1 VKDKERQKLRL
12 RATLLFW
19 ALFAVVSLLGVRL
32 YRVQVRD
39 GAALAAGAGREQE
52 ATFDISGKRGDIL
65 DRYGVPFATS
75 LPASAVFVQP
85 NEISDAAAM
94 AAKLAPVLG
103 LPAKSLQS
111 AMTGKSSF
119 VYLARNVPRD
129 KADAVARLDL
139 KGIGTLDEPLG
150 LRVVPQGRVGST
162 LVGFTG
168 VDNQG
173 LAGVEY
179 EFNDLLKG
187 QPGQGVEVTDND
199 GRPIPFGRQ
208 IIRPPVVGDTVVLT
222 VDRMLEYE
230 AEEVLSR
237 TARAYHAEDAS
248 VIIMRAQTGEI
259 LALANYPNFDPARF
273 AQSPESS
280 WRNRAI
286 TDPYEPGSTFKV
298 ITAAAALDSG
308 KVTTDDTFPARDQI
322 EVGGRIIHNAD
333 DGMMASGHA
342 NETVDDILTFSHNV
356 GAAEIALRTGES
368 TMYDYIKRF
377 GLDEP
382 TGVDLPGESGGIL
395 GSPDDWYGSRL
406 ATIGFGQGVSVTA
419 LQLADAYCAVANG
432 GLLMKPMI
440 AREIVGPDGKVV
452 EKFEPQTIRRV
463 IKPETSAALMTILRD
478 VVKRGTGTAAQISGF
493 ALAGKTGTAQMVIGG
508 QYVLGAYTASFAGI
522 IPADKPQYVVL
533 IKFDRPQGAY
543 YGSVVALP
551 AFRELAARIFWREGV
566 LARGDAAQIADP
578 TALQAAPP
586 TPVALP
592 TIVPGNAERQQ

>member
-1 VKDKERQKLRL
+1 MKDKERQKLRL
-12 RATLLFW
+12 RALLLFW
-19 ALFAVVSLLGVRL
+19 ALFAVVTLLGARL

-39 GAALAAGAGREQE
+39 GAALAASAGHEQE
-52 ATFDISGKRGDIL
+52 ATIELSGKRGDIL
-65 DRYGVPFATS
+65 DRFGVPFATS
-75 LPASAVFVQP
+75 LPASAVFAQP
-85 NEISDAAAM
+85 SDVTDIPGE
-94 AAKLAPVLG
+94 AAKLAPALG
-103 LPAKSLQS
+103 LSNKSVRGDM
-111 AMTGKSSF
+111 ATKSSF

-129 KADAVARLDL
+129 KADAIARLGL
-139 KGIGTLDEPLG
+139 PGIGTLEEPLG

-168 VDNQG
+168 IDNQG
-173 LAGVEY
+173 LAGVEF

-187 QPGQGVEVTDND
+187 QAGQVVEATDNSD
-199 GRPIPFGRQ
+199 RPIPFGRRV
-208 IIRPPVVGDTVVLT
+208 ISAPVVGDTVVLT

-230 AEEVLSR
+230 AEEVLR
-237 TARAYHAEDAS
+237 ETASAYHAEDAS

-259 LALANYPNFDPARF
+259 LALANYPNFDPSRF
-273 AQSPESS
+273 ALSPESS

-308 KVTTDDTFPARDQI
+308 KVTTDDTFAARDQI

-342 NETVDDILTFSHNV
+342 YETVDDIVTYSHNV
-356 GAAEIALRTGES
+356 GAAEIALRTGEH

-395 GSPDDWYGSRL
+395 GSPEDWYGSRL

-419 LQLADAYCAVANG
+419 LQLANAYCAVANG

-440 AREIVGPDGKVV
+440 AREILGPDGKVV
-452 EKFEPQTIRRV
+452 QTFKPQIVRRV
-463 IKPETSAALMTILRD
+463 IKPETSAALLTILRD
-478 VVKRGTGTAAQISGF
+478 VVKRGTGTAAQIPGY

-508 QYVLGAYTASFAGI
+508 QYVMGAYTASFAGI
-522 IPADKPQYVVL
+522 IPADKPQYVILV
-533 IKFDRPQGAY
+533 KFDRPQGQY

-551 AFRELAARIFWREGV
+551 AFRDLAARVFWREGIMQ
-566 LARGDAAQIADP
+566 RGGGAQIADP
-578 TALQAAPP
+578 NAARSDR
-586 TPVALP
+586 PVSASL
-592 TIVPGNAERQQ
+592 PGNAERQQ

>member
-1 VKDKERQKLRL
+1 VKEKERQKLRL

-19 ALFAVVSLLGVRL
+19 ALFAVVTLLGVRL

-39 GAALAAGAGREQE
+39 GAALAADAGLEQE
-52 ATFDISGKRGDIL
+52 AKFDISGKRGDIL
-65 DRYGVPFATS
+65 DRYGIPFATS

-85 NEISDAAAM
+85 REITDPAAT
-94 AAKLAPVLG
+94 AKTLAPVIG
-103 LPAKSLQS
+103 LPAKSLQT
-111 AMTGKSSF
+111 AMTGTSSF

-129 KADAVARLDL
+129 RADAVARLDL

-150 LRVVPQGRVGST
+150 LRIVPQGRVGST

-187 QPGQGVEVTDND
+187 QPGQGVEATDND

-208 IIRPPVVGDTVVLT
+208 IIKAPVVGDIVVLT

-230 AEEVLSR
+230 AEEVLTR
-237 TARAYHAEDAS
+237 TAREYHAEDAS

-259 LALANYPNFDPARF
+259 LALANYPNFDPAHF
-273 AQSPESS
+273 ARSPESS

-440 AREIVGPDGKVV
+440 AREILGPDGKVV
-452 EKFEPQTIRRV
+452 QKFEPQIVHRV

-478 VVKRGTGTAAQISGF
+478 VVKRGTGTAAQIQGF

-508 QYVLGAYTASFAGI
+508 QYVTGAYTASFAGI

-566 LARGDAAQIADP
+566 LQRGDGAQIADP
-578 TALQAAPP
+578 TALQTVPPAPAAVP
-586 TPVALP
+586 TV
-592 TIVPGNAERQQ
+592 TPGNVERQQ

>member
-1 VKDKERQKLRL
+1 MKDKERQKLRL
-12 RATLLFW
+12 RALLLFW
-19 ALFAVVSLLGVRL
+19 ALFAIVTMLGARL

-39 GAALAAGAGREQE
+39 GAALAAGAGHEQE
-52 ATFDISGKRGDIL
+52 ATFDLSGKRGDIV
-65 DRYGVPFATS
+65 DRFGVPFATS

-85 NEISDAAAM
+85 NDVTDIAGES
-94 AAKLAPVLG
+94 AKLAPMLG
-103 LPAKSLQS
+103 LTDKAVRGDLT
-111 AMTGKSSF
+111 MKSSF

-129 KADAVARLDL
+129 KADAVARLGL
-139 KGIGTLDEPLG
+139 PGIGTIDEPLG

-173 LAGVEY
+173 LAGVEF
-179 EFNDLLKG
+179 EFNELLKG
-187 QPGQGVEVTDND
+187 QAGQGVEATDNS
-199 GRPIPFGRQ
+199 GRPIPFGRRV
-208 IIRPPVVGDTVVLT
+208 ISPPIVGDTVVLT

-230 AEEVLSR
+230 AEEVLR
-237 TARAYHAEDAS
+237 ETARQYHAEDAS

-259 LALANYPNFDPARF
+259 LALANYPNFDPSRF
-273 AQSPESS
+273 ALSPESS
-280 WRNRAI
+280 WRDRAI

-308 KVTTDDTFPARDQI
+308 RVTTDDTFAARDQI

-342 NETVDDILTFSHNV
+342 YETVDDIVTYSHNV
-356 GAAEIALRTGES
+356 GAAQIALRTGAP
-368 TMYDYIKRF
+368 TMYEYIKRF

-395 GSPDDWYGSRL
+395 GSPEDWYGSRL

-432 GLLMKPMI
+432 GLLMRPMI
-440 AREIVGPDGKVV
+440 AREILGPDGKVV
-452 EKFEPQTIRRV
+452 QTFKPQIVRRV

-478 VVKRGTGTAAQISGF
+478 VVKRGTGVAAQIPGY

-508 QYVLGAYTASFAGI
+508 QYVTGAYTASFAGI
-522 IPADKPQYVVL
+522 IPADKPQYVILV
-533 IKFDRPQGAY
+533 KFDRPRGQY

-551 AFRELAARIFWREGV
+551 AFRNLAARVFWREGV
-566 LARGDAAQIADP
+566 MQRGGGAQIADP
-578 TALQAAPP
+578 NAPP
-586 TPVALP
+586 ADLPVPA
-592 TIVPGNAERQQ
+592 TSPGNAERQQ

>member
-12 RATLLFW
+12 RALLLFW
-19 ALFAVVSLLGVRL
+19 ALFAIVTMLGVRL

-39 GAALAAGAGREQE
+39 GAALAAGAGQEQE
-52 ATFDISGKRGDIL
+52 ATFELSGKRGDIV
-65 DRYGVPFATS
+65 DRFGVPFATS
-75 LPASAVFVQP
+75 LPASAVFAQP
-85 NEISDAAAM
+85 SGVTDIAGEAAR
-94 AAKLAPVLG
+94 LGPVLG
-103 LPAKSLQS
+103 RPDKALRGEMA
-111 AMTGKSSF
+111 AKSSF

-129 KADAVARLDL
+129 KADSITRLGL
-139 KGIGTLDEPLG
+139 PGIGTLDEPLG

-173 LAGVEY
+173 LAGVEF
-179 EFNDLLKG
+179 EFNELLKG
-187 QPGQGVEVTDND
+187 QPGQGVEATDNS
-199 GRPIPFGRQ
+199 GRPIPFGRRV
-208 IIRPPVVGDTVVLT
+208 ISSPVVGDTVVLT

-230 AEEVLSR
+230 AEEVLR
-237 TARAYHAEDAS
+237 ATARAYHAEDAS

-259 LALANYPNFDPARF
+259 LALANYPNFEPSRF
-273 AQSPESS
+273 ALSPESS

-308 KVTTDDTFPARDQI
+308 RVTTDDTFAAKDQI

-342 NETVDDILTFSHNV
+342 YETVDDIVTYSHNV
-356 GAAEIALRTGES
+356 GAAEIALRTGER

-395 GSPDDWYGSRL
+395 GSPEDWYGSRL

-419 LQLADAYCAVANG
+419 LQLANAYCAIANG

-440 AREIVGPDGKVV
+440 AREIIGPDGKVV
-452 EKFEPQTIRRV
+452 QTFKPQIVRRV
-463 IKPETSAALMTILRD
+463 IKPETSAALLTILRD
-478 VVKRGTGTAAQISGF
+478 VVKRGTGTAAQIPGF

-508 QYVLGAYTASFAGI
+508 RYVMGAYTASFAGI
-522 IPADKPQYVVL
+522 IPADKPQYVILV
-533 IKFDRPQGAY
+533 KFDRPQGAY

-551 AFRELAARIFWREGV
+551 AFKELAARVFWREGV
-566 LARGDAAQIADP
+566 MQRGGGAQIADP
-578 TALQAAPP
+578 NAPRSDQ
-586 TPVALP
+586 PVSASL
-592 TIVPGNAERQQ
+592 PGNAERQQ

>member
-1 VKDKERQKLRL
+1 MKDKERQKLRL

-19 ALFAVVSLLGVRL
+19 ALFAIVTLLGVRL

-39 GAALAAGAGREQE
+39 GAALAAGAGLEQE
-52 ATFDISGKRGDIL
+52 AKFDISGKRGDIV
-65 DRYGVPFATS
+65 DRFSVPFATS
-75 LPASAVFVQP
+75 LPASAVYARP
-85 NEISDAAAM
+85 DEITDADGV
-94 AAKLAPVLG
+94 AAKLAPALG
-103 LPAKSLQS
+103 MSTNEIRDAIR
-111 AMTGKSSF
+111 GKSSF
-119 VYLARNVPRD
+119 EYVARNVPRD
-129 KADAVARLDL
+129 KADAVTRLGL
-139 KGIGTLDEPLG
+139 RGIGTVEEPLG

-179 EFNDLLKG
+179 EFDELLKG
-187 QPGQGVEVTDND
+187 QSGQVVEAVDNED
-199 GRPIPFGRQ
+199 RPIPFGRRV
-208 IIRPPVVGDTVVLT
+208 IRPPVVGDTVVLT

-230 AEEVLSR
+230 AEEILR
-237 TARAYHAEDAS
+237 ETARTYHAADAS

-259 LALANYPNFDPARF
+259 LAIANYPNFDPSRY

-308 KVTTDDTFPARDQI
+308 KVTTDDTFAARDQI

-342 NETVDDILTFSHNV
+342 YETVDDIITFSHNV
-356 GAAEIALRTGES
+356 GAAEIALRTGEE

-395 GSPDDWYGSRL
+395 GSPSDWYGSRL

-419 LQLADAYCAVANG
+419 LQLADAYCAIANG
-432 GLLMKPMI
+432 GLLMRPMI
-440 AREIVGPDGKVV
+440 AREIVGPDGKIVKTFV
-452 EKFEPQTIRRV
+452 PQIIRRV
-463 IKPETSAALMTILRD
+463 IKPETSAALLTMMRD
-478 VVKRGTGTAAQISGF
+478 VVKRGTGSAAQIPGYS
-493 ALAGKTGTAQMVIGG
+493 LAGKTGTAQMVVGG
-508 QYVLGAYTASFAGI
+508 QYVTGAYTASFAGI

-533 IKFDRPQGAY
+533 VKFDRPQGAY

-551 AFRELAARIFWREGV
+551 AFRNLAARVFWRERIMQRDS
-566 LARGDAAQIADP
+566 ATQIADP
-578 TALQAAPP
+578 ASAQPIRPSAAALQ
-586 TPVALP
+586 
-592 TIVPGNAERQQ
+592 GNPERQQ